1 MEVEEFCCYLML
13 HEQMRRQHESMPD
26 LESESEGSKE
36 VTSKADVVES
46 SESHQDAGVFSLFGE
61 PGTGLLHHQWML
73 IKALSNET
81 AAVTSQ
87 ADVKEAAGLPA
98 DD

>member
-1 MEVEEFCCYLML
+1 
-13 HEQMRRQHESMPD
+13 MPD